1 MKNQKTRRNRRGF
14 TLVELIVVIAILAI
28 LAAVAIPVYSSYI
41 TKANEAA
48 DYTTLD
54 AVKTAAVFAYTEAQ
68 TKAGSSDTAVTEISV
83 TGSSPA
89 TDVFV
94 NVSTALDISAYF
106 GSATIAFKSGATGAS
121 WNGTTWTLSFPTP

>member
-1 MKNQKTRRNRRGF
+1 MKHLKTRRNRKGF

-68 TKAGSSDTAVTEISV
+68 TKAGSSDTAVTAISV

-94 NVSTALDISAYF
+94 NGSNTALDISAYYT
-106 GSATIAFKSGATGAS
+106 GTITFKSGATGAS